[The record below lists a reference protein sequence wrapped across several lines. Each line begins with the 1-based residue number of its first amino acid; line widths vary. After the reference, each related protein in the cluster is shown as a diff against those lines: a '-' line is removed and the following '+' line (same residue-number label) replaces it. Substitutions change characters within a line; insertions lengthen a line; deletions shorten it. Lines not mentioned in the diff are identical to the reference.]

1 MDERELVLDIL
12 LDIDKNKAFSNVA
25 LSKALKKHQ
34 FEDKQKRAFVT
45 RLAEGVTEMR
55 IQLDYIIDSY
65 SKTKVAKMKPLIRCA
80 MRMGVY
86 QLLYMDSVP
95 DRAAIFETVKL
106 VKKHGFTSLS
116 GFVNAVLRNISR
128 EKDAIVLKASEVPH
142 IKYSVPEWLYDFLVK
157 TYDAETADK
166 ILESGRE
173 ERPTTIRVNVSKT
186 DRGSLRHMIEEKGI
200 NVADGHYAPDAL
212 LMDGYDFIKK
222 VPGYRDGLF
231 SVQDESSQ
239 MAVRRAYDTYISLH
253 SEKKLNDNR
262 VENKDDCV
270 GLTVV
275 DLCAAPG
282 GKTTYAAELISG
294 KGAVNS
300 FDISKDKTDLIEEN
314 VERLGLSNVTVSVS
328 DATVKRDDLL
338 GMADIVIADVPCS
351 GLGIMGR
358 KNDIKYRVQP
368 EDFEA
373 LRNMADTILDNAVSY
388 LKPDGILL
396 FSTCTINPY
405 ENGEAAEAL
414 MSRHP
419 SLKKLEEKTFLQ
431 GVDNCDGFYYCIF
444 QE

>member
-34 FEDKQKRAFVT
+34 FEDKQKR
-45 RLAEGVTEMR
+45 
-55 IQLDYIIDSY
+55 DYIIDSY

-106 VKKHGFTSLS
+106 VKKHGFSSLS

-128 EKDAIVLKASEVPH
+128 EKDAIVIKVSEVPH

-157 TYDAETADK
+157 TYDAETADM
-166 ILESGRE
+166 ILESGSE

-186 DRGSLRHMIEEKGI
+186 DKDSLRHMIEEKGI

-239 MAVRRAYDTYISLH
+239 MAVRRAYDTYMSLH
-253 SEKKLNDNR
+253 PEMHLNGNGA
-262 VENKDDCV
+262 ENKDNSV

-373 LRNMADTILDNAVSY
+373 LRNMADSILDNAVSY

-414 MSRHP
+414 MSRH
-419 SLKKLEEKTFLQ
+419 SNLKKIEEKTFLQ
-431 GVDNCDGFYYCIF
+431 GVDKCDGFYYCIF